1 MSNYT
6 ISKIIFNGSIQTI
19 TSTITGSGPDADFDM
34 NETDAASVEIGDI
47 VTGTGVASDIAVT
60 NKQDLGVTGLRRIT
74 VGAAIPASNVD
85 PLTLTF
91 TRPINSIYKNQTGVM
106 VITPKVG
113 YVVGAVDFNH
123 GSLPTGIFT
132 VGFTDVGT
140 AFAVGNTVNATVTIA
155 SDFTISADTV
165 LTIPITGNARKLN
178 ASDVNNTA
186 SQFSIPINGV
196 IDFTGATGVS
206 ISNVTSASSNV
217 AVGTTGSGS
226 DTQITITGNI
236 DFDED
241 PDDELTET
249 GIPETY
255 IPVATFDVGFGDLT
269 QVIDPNDP
277 PAFVENDDDK

>member
-6 ISKIIFNGSIQTI
+6 ISKIIKS
-19 TSTITGSGPDADFDM
+19 
-34 NETDAASVEIGDI
+34 E
-47 VTGTGVASDIAVT
+47 TGTSAQG
-60 NKQDLGVTGLRRIT
+60 
-74 VGAAIPASNVD
+74 
-85 PLTLTF
+85 
-91 TRPINSIYKNQTGVM
+91 QTGVM
-106 VITPKVG
+106 VITPKAG
-113 YVVGAVDFNH
+113 YVVGAADFNTDTET
-123 GSLPTGIFT
+123 LPTGINSP
-132 VGFTDVGT
+132 VNFTDVGT

-241 PDDELTET
+241 PDDELPET
-249 GIPETY
+249 GIPVTY